1 MLQLTSSGET
11 MMSPTVL
18 LKRTIYFLAS
28 NCTKYYQVT
37 SVLLCPVFFLATH
50 TRKPQIQHFRVVK
63 APSVER
69 TSTVLYTKFR
79 WTTQGRSEQISF
91 KKWSPFYKLRKTGSN
106 YQSFTIWQ
114 SVLCFHRAHTFTF
127 LLRYPAPLKARVLSL
142 VPLFTGRSDSG
153 ARD

>member
-50 TRKPQIQHFRVVK
+50 NRKPQIHFRVVK
-63 APSVER
+63 ALSVEH

-79 WTTQGRSEQISF
+79 WTAQGRSEQTSF
-91 KKWSPFYKLRKTGSN
+91 KKLSPFYKLRKTGSN

-114 SVLCFHRAHTFTF
+114 SVLCFHRTHTFTY
-127 LLRYPAPLKARVLSL
+127 LLHYPTPLKARVLSL
-142 VPLFTGRSDSG
+142 VPLFTGRSDSV